1 VLRQKWGSVVCPGCG
16 TLVGVQDERC
26 LTCNRWNPGMWG
38 FAPVLTRL
46 GRDMGFVPFVMASC
60 AALYAATLLTSPQ
73 ITGGGI
79 FSFLSPSLTSLFAF
93 GASGSRPVLGYGRWW
108 TVLTASWLHASLIHI
123 VMNMMS
129 IRNVAPLVAE
139 FYGASRMII
148 IYVLSGVAG
157 FTLSTLG
164 GAYLGGL
171 PILGYLMGGGGF
183 TVGASASITG
193 LIGAI
198 YFYGHRTGSGA
209 ITEQA
214 RFWVI
219 SFLIMGFLIHGI
231 DNWAH
236 VGGLVGGYF
245 CAKILDPLTRERLDH
260 FLIAIGL
267 LALSAIAVIVSF
279 TTALSVLR

>member
-1 VLRQKWGSVVCPGCG
+1 
-16 TLVGVQDERC
+16 
-26 LTCNRWNPGMWG
+26 MWG

-46 GRDMGFVPFVMASC
+46 GRDMGFVPFVMTSC
-60 AALYAATLLTSPQ
+60 VALYAAALLTSPQ
-73 ITGGGI
+73 ITGNGI
-79 FSFLSPSLTSLFAF
+79 FSFLSPSLNTLRAF
-93 GASGSRPVLGYGRWW
+93 GASGAIPVLVDGRWW
-108 TVLTASWLHASLIHI
+108 TVLTATWLHASLIHI

-129 IRNVAPLVAE
+129 IRNVAPLVAD

-148 IYVLSGVAG
+148 IYVISGVAG
-157 FTLSTLG
+157 FTLSTFGVFLRG
-164 GAYLGGL
+164 I
-171 PILGYLMGGGGF
+171 PILGYLMGGAGL

-214 RFWVI
+214 RFWVM
-219 SFLIMGFLIHGI
+219 SFLLMGFMIHGI

-236 VGGLVGGYF
+236 VGGLIGGYACSKF
-245 CAKILDPLTRERLDH
+245 LDPLTRERLDH

-267 LALSAIAVIVSF
+267 LALSAVAVIVSLIRP
-279 TTALSVLR
+279 LSSFR

>member
-1 VLRQKWGSVVCPGCG
+1 
-16 TLVGVQDERC
+16 
-26 LTCNRWNPGMWG
+26 MWG
-38 FAPVLTRL
+38 FAPTLTRL

-60 AALYAATLLTSPQ
+60 AALFAATLLTSPQ
-73 ITGGGI
+73 ITGSGI
-79 FSFLSPSLTSLFAF
+79 FSVLSPHEDSLIAF
-93 GASGSRPVLGYGRWW
+93 GASGPYPVFVYGRWW
-108 TVLTASWLHASLIHI
+108 TVLTATWLHASLIHI

-129 IRNVAPLVAE
+129 IRNIAPLVAD

-164 GAYLGGL
+164 SVYLSRI
-171 PILGYLMGGGGF
+171 PILGYVMGGGGL

-198 YFYGHRTGSGA
+198 YFYGHRTGSSA

-219 SFLIMGFLIHGI
+219 SFLLMGFMIRGI

-236 VGGLVGGYF
+236 VGGLLGGYACSKF
-245 CAKILDPLTRERLDH
+245 LDPLTRERLDH

-267 LALSAIAVIVSF
+267 LVLSAIAVIVSF
-279 TTALSVLR
+279 VTAIGLLRPQVP

>member
-1 VLRQKWGSVVCPGCG
+1 
-16 TLVGVQDERC
+16 
-26 LTCNRWNPGMWG
+26 MWG

-60 AALYAATLLTSPQ
+60 AAFYAATLLTSPQ
-73 ITGGGI
+73 IMGGGI
-79 FSFLSPSLTSLFAF
+79 FGFLAPAPTSLVAF
-93 GASGSRPVLGYGRWW
+93 GASGYIPVVVYGRWW
-108 TVLTASWLHASLIHI
+108 TVLTATWLHASLIHI

-129 IRNVAPLVAE
+129 IRNVAPIVAE
-139 FYGASRMII
+139 FYGASRMTI
-148 IYVLSGVAG
+148 IYVVSGVAG
-157 FTLSTLG
+157 FILSTLG
-164 GAYLGGL
+164 SAYLTGI

-193 LIGAI
+193 LIGAV

-214 RFWVI
+214 RFWVL
-219 SFLIMGFLIHGI
+219 SFLVMGFLIHGI

-236 VGGLVGGYF
+236 VGGLAGGFF
-245 CAKILDPLTRERLDH
+245 CAKFLDPLYPERLDH

-267 LALSAIAVIVSF
+267 LALTAIAIVV
-279 TTALSVLR
+279 SVVTGLPLLR